1 MAVSERDEFTFEIRE
16 HLGILR
22 EYNNGWTKELNLV
35 AWNNKDPKYDIRD
48 WNPTHENMSRGVTL
62 HRDEMQKLASIMR
75 EMVI

>member
-16 HLGILR
+16 HLGTLR

-62 HRDEMQKLASIMR
+62 HRDEMRKLASIMK
-75 EMVI
+75 ELVI